1 MMEESQKMDFS
12 RVDIFAPMSEQ
23 EVENFEIEML
33 PRNSSKRA
41 DEVSLKE
48 AVEFVSH
55 DFGRLFQV
63 MES

>member
-1 MMEESQKMDFS
+1 
-12 RVDIFAPMSEQ
+12 MSEQ